1 MEPASPYRPVLERTL
16 THATAYLET
25 LAEAPVVATATLAE
39 LRRRLARPLIDNGV
53 DAVQVIDELVS
64 DVAGG
69 VLGSAGDLQDWRS
82 VLRRHRMAW
91 QTLHAYFRVQLADE
105 RDRCRARDQGGT
117 TGAREIMSLTP

>member
-25 LAEAPVVATATLAE
+25 LAEAPVVVTATLAE
-39 LRRRLARPLIDNGV
+39 LRRRLARRLIDNGV

-64 DVAGG
+64 DVAG

-82 VLRRHRMAW
+82 VLRRHHMAW
-91 QTLHAYFRVQLADE
+91 QTPHAYFCVQLADVE
-105 RDRCRARDQGGT
+105 RAIRAVQR
-117 TGAREIMSLTP
+117 ALEK

>member
-25 LAEAPVVATATLAE
+25 LAEAPVVVTATLAE
-39 LRRRLARPLIDNGV
+39 LRRRLARRLIDNGV
-53 DAVQVIDELVS
+53 DAGQVIDELVS

-82 VLRRHRMAW
+82 VLRRHHMAW
-91 QTLHAYFRVQLADE
+91 QTPHAYFCVQLADVE
-105 RDRCRARDQGGT
+105 RAIRAVQR
-117 TGAREIMSLTP
+117 ALEK